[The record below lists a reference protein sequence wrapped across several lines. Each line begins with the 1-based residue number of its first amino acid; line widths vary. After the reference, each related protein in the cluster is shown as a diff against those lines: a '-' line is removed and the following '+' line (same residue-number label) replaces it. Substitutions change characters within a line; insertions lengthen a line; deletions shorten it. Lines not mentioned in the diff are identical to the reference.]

1 MNDTDSTPEYR
12 PVSRLAV
19 TGLALG
25 VASLI
30 VFVAPPVAVA
40 IPAVAVAVCAAAMLR
55 IRRDPSLA
63 GFALARAGLLFA
75 LFSLAAGPSYAL
87 ARYWQLRR
95 TAERFAASFVERL
108 LSGDIR
114 AAHQMTLPPN
124 QRFAPDRPLA
134 DGYRDDATARD
145 RLAEFA
151 RDPVVERLRALH
163 GTEVARVHV
172 AWHEALRDLDGFA
185 VHVYVGGDTRESA
198 RAVVRVLVER
208 SAAKPHD
215 WIVSERLLEGNRD
228 SSPK

>member
-19 TGLALG
+19 TGLVLG
-25 VASLI
+25 VASLV

-40 IPAVAVAVCAAAMLR
+40 IAAVAVGVCSAAMLR

-63 GFALARAGLLFA
+63 GLALARAGLLLA

-87 ARYWQLRR
+87 VRAWQLRR

-108 LSGDIR
+108 LSGDLR

-124 QRFAPDRPLA
+124 QRFSPDRPLA
-134 DGYRDDATARD
+134 DGYRADAAARD

-151 RDPVVERLRALH
+151 RDPVVERLGALP
-163 GTEVARVHV
+163 GTEVARVDV
-172 AWHEALRDLDGFA
+172 AWHEAVRDRDGFA

-198 RAVVRVLVER
+198 LAVVRVLVER
-208 SAAKPHD
+208 FAAAPHD
-215 WIVSERLLEGNRD
+215 WIVSRQILEGHRD